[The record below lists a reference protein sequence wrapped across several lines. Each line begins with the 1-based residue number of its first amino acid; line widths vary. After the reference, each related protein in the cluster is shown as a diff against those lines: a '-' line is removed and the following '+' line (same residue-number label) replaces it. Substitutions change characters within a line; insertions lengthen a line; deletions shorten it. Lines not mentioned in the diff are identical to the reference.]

1 MLRSLFS
8 GGEQT
13 LHTDSATFS
22 LSLAVRL
29 AGELGVRFLTLTYG
43 NEKMSMEM
51 SSEEEANQATKTKR
65 SKGRTEPSSNSYKRQ
80 RRT

>member
-29 AGELGVRFLTLTYG
+29 AGELGVRHLQCRQSVENIVYYG
-43 NEKMSMEM
+43 DTEEKKEK
-51 SSEEEANQATKTKR
+51 EIR
-65 SKGRTEPSSNSYKRQ
+65 
-80 RRT
+80 